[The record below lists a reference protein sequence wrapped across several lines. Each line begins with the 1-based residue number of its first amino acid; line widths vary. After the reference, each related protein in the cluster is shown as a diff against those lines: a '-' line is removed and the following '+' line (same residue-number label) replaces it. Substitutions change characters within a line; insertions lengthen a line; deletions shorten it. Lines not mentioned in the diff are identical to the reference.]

1 MTRQT
6 FARALKLG
14 ALALA
19 IGFMAASA
27 QAQQPAAKG
36 PPPSAAQVQLAK
48 DIIDASGAARAFDPV
63 VPSVMQQAYGG
74 FVQQN
79 PDLQKQLLET
89 MNTLRPDYEKRQP
102 ELVNIMAQTYAAHFT
117 EAELKELLTFYR
129 SPTGKKL
136 TTELPVVLEES
147 FTKARDWGSKLSTG
161 IQGRVREE
169 MKKKGFTI

>member
-1 MTRQT
+1 MIRET

-14 ALALA
+14 ALAVV
-19 IGFMAASA
+19 IGYFAASA

-36 PPPSAAQVQLAK
+36 PPPTAAQIQLAK
-48 DIIDASGAARAFDPV
+48 DIIDVSGAGRAFDPV
-63 VPSVMQQAYGG
+63 VPSVMQQTFAG

-89 MNTLRPDYEKRQP
+89 MNGLRPAYEKRQS
-102 ELVNIMAQTYAAHFT
+102 ELVDMMATSYASHFT

-129 SPTGKKL
+129 SATGKKL
-136 TTELPVVLEES
+136 TVELPLVLEES
-147 FTKARDWGSKLSTG
+147 FTKARDWGGKLSGEIST
-161 IQGRVREE
+161 RVREE

>member
-19 IGFMAASA
+19 IGFMATSA

-36 PPPSAAQVQLAK
+36 TPPTAAQVQLAK
-48 DIIDASGAARAFDPV
+48 DIIDVSGAGRAFDPV
-63 VPSVMQQAYGG
+63 VPSVMQQSFAG

-89 MNTLRPDYEKRQP
+89 MNALRPDYEKRQS
-102 ELVNIMAQTYAAHFT
+102 ELVDIMAQSYASHFT
-117 EAELKELLTFYR
+117 EAELKELLVFYR
-129 SPTGKKL
+129 SATGKKL
-136 TTELPVVLEES
+136 TTELPIVLEES
-147 FTKARDWGSKLSTG
+147 FTRAREWGAKLSGEITT
-161 IQGRVREE
+161 RVREE

>member
-36 PPPSAAQVQLAK
+36 PPPTAAQVQLAK
-48 DIIDASGAARAFDPV
+48 DIIDASGAGRAFDPI
-63 VPSVMQQAYGG
+63 VPSVMQQAFAG

-89 MNTLRPDYEKRQP
+89 MNALRPDYEKRQS
-102 ELVNIMAQTYAAHFT
+102 ELLDIMAQAYASHFT

-129 SPTGKKL
+129 SPTCKKL
-136 TTELPVVLEES
+136 TTELPLVLEES
-147 FTKARDWGSKLSTG
+147 FTRAREWGGKLSAEITT
-161 IQGRVREE
+161 RVREE
-169 MKKKGFTI
+169 MKKKGYTI

>member
-147 FTKARDWGSKLSTG
+147 FTKARDWGSKLSTE